1 MTEASAPGKLILCGE
16 HAVVYGRPAIAL
28 PLGDVRARAVISA
41 GAPGSGITC
50 AAADLDRSWTLADE
64 PTNPFSE
71 LISALLERLGLPAAP
86 DLQITISSAIPIAG
100 GMGSG
105 AAIATAITRA
115 LATHL
120 GHDLPPDVISTL
132 VYTSEQRFHGTPSGI
147 DNTVIAY
154 ERPIWYVRRQNDA
167 RRGENEA
174 PVQSEIAPVVLAAPF
189 TLLIGDTGVRS
200 PTRLP
205 VGEVRQRWQA
215 DPLRYEAIFD
225 AIASVVADTRSALA
239 TGDLSALGQLLN
251 ANQSLLAQLGVSSPE
266 LDRLI
271 AAARAAGA
279 AGAKL
284 SGAGWGGV
292 MFALVTAATHER
304 IAAALTRAGAVRVLE
319 TTVAPFDPRSHTTFS
334 RKTTGRVHSS

>member
-28 PLGDVRARAVISA
+28 PLGDVRARAIISA
-41 GAPGSGITC
+41 GPPGSGITC
-50 AAADLDRSWTLADE
+50 AAADLGRSWTLADD
-64 PTNPFSE
+64 PANPFSE
-71 LISALLERLGLPAAP
+71 LISKLLDLLALPAAP
-86 DLQITISSAIPIAG
+86 DLRITISSAIPIAG

-115 LATHL
+115 LATQL
-120 GHDLPPDVISTL
+120 GRDLPPDVISTL

-154 ERPIWYVRRQNDA
+154 ERPIWYVRRRNDA
-167 RRGENEA
+167 GRDEQNEA
-174 PVQSEIAPVVLAAPF
+174 PVQGELAPVKIAAPF
-189 TLLIGDTGVRS
+189 TLLISDTGVRS

-205 VGEVRQRWQA
+205 VGEVRQRWQS

-225 AIASVVADTRSALA
+225 AIAGVVADTRSALA
-239 TGDLSALGQLLN
+239 TGDLSALGQLLD
-251 ANQSLLAQLGVSSPE
+251 ANQALLTQLGVSSPE

-271 AAARAAGA
+271 DAARAAGA
-279 AGAKL
+279 TGAKL

-292 MFALVTAATHER
+292 MFALASPTTQER
-304 IAAALTRAGAVRVLE
+304 IAAALTTAGAARVLP
-319 TTVAPFDPRSHTTFS
+319 TTVAPNLIAPE
-334 RKTTGRVHSS
+334 